1 MTFFYR
7 FQNEWLTT
15 HWLKTY
21 HSLQGVY
28 LDTVNDAAIT
38 NIKWVHDEHED
49 DCLNQ
54 SLAHIA
60 KQKCYEQHL

>member
-1 MTFFYR
+1 MVDNTLVEDISQFAR
-7 FQNEWLTT
+7 V
-15 HWLKTY
+15 
-21 HSLQGVY
+21 VY

-49 DCLNQ
+49 DCLNK

>member
-1 MTFFYR
+1 MVDNTLVEDISQFAR
-7 FQNEWLTT
+7 I
-15 HWLKTY
+15 
-21 HSLQGVY
+21 VY

-60 KQKCYEQHL
+60 K

>member
-1 MTFFYR
+1 MVDNTLVEDISQFAR
-7 FQNEWLTT
+7 V
-15 HWLKTY
+15 
-21 HSLQGVY
+21 VY